1 MVQFC
6 RKVFLPYKVLKGL
19 LLSKTWFES
28 VERPLFTVE
37 SLYHY
42 TALVE
47 YRIALLCMI
56 GCWVVKPRCEVDIQ
70 SWESMFTETLS
81 IGCLILPTKL
91 VPWGCMSHECCR
103 MALPAARERVLKSR
117 WEASKSSRNG
127 FVLCRQLGWWHTLMS

>member
-47 YRIALLCMI
+47 YRIAYLAEM
-56 GCWVVKPRCEVDIQ
+56 
-70 SWESMFTETLS
+70 SFFSAFT
-81 IGCLILPTKL
+81 CPFFPTKHFA
-91 VPWGCMSHECCR
+91 VRSSGGWPGR
-103 MALPAARERVLKSR
+103 MTKKV
-117 WEASKSSRNG
+117 NG
-127 FVLCRQLGWWHTLMS
+127 VAVKRRGGGGVKRRGGGGGWRC